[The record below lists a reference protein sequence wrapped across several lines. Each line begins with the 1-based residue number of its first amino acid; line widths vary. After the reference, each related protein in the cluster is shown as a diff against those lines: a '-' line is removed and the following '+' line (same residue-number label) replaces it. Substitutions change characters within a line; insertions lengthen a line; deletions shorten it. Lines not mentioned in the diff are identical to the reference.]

1 MTILLYM
8 LAAIRAILLF
18 GFMSIFMLV
27 YGISCLFVPHTK
39 KRALQLRENFLI
51 FVALPILNVRI
62 IKFGQPCAEP
72 GLYVCNHRSFTDPMV
87 ICRYL
92 KAFVIAKAE
101 VANYPIINK
110 GAELTGVIWVNRN
123 DQNSRTATRD
133 KMVETIQNGYNVL
146 VFPEGTVGIHKTT
159 LPFKKGT
166 FMEAAEN
173 KIPVTPIALEFQS
186 EKDLWIKDKFVPQYL
201 YSYSK
206 WKTEVKIHFGNSL
219 MGDNGEMLQETCQQW
234 INDQLQQ
241 MQENWSTA
249 FR

>member
-1 MTILLYM
+1 MALLLYL
-8 LAAIRAILLF
+8 LAAVRAILLF
-18 GFMSIFMLV
+18 GIMTIFMLV
-27 YGISCLFVPHTK
+27 YGISCLIVPHTK
-39 KRALQLRENFLI
+39 KRALQLRENYLKYI
-51 FVALPILNVRI
+51 AMPILNIHI
-62 IKFGQPCAEP
+62 IKVGEPCSEP

-110 GAELTGVIWVNRN
+110 GAELTGVIWVNRS

-146 VFPEGTVGIHKTT
+146 VFPEGTVGINQTT
-159 LPFKKGT
+159 LPFRKGT

-173 KIPVTPIALEFQS
+173 KIPVTPIAIEFQS
-186 EKDLWIKDKFVPQYL
+186 EKDLWIKEKFVPQYL

-206 WKTEVKIHFGNSL
+206 WKTEVKIHFGEALTSES
-219 MGDNGEMLQETCQQW
+219 GDYLQETCQTW
-234 INDQLQQ
+234 INEQLQM